1 MMMNSRLTEAQRRE
15 IAVER
20 ARGVP
25 AQDVAARFG
34 VSRQTIHATVRA
46 GQDARPAGDV
56 RSRVLSLR
64 VSDRDMRSFDAAVS
78 RHGLGRSEAM
88 KRMVRAVGGLLALDD
103 GATEGLQQL
112 QAAINR
118 VGGNV
123 NQIAR
128 ACNEARLRGQPL
140 PYTAGSHA
148 EVREALALVFEV
160 SRQVRAMAQSR
171 RAQLDVAIG
180 VAFKGGGGDEA

>member
-1 MMMNSRLTEAQRRE
+1 MATNSRLTDTQRQE
-15 IAVER
+15 IVAER
-20 ARGVP
+20 GRGV
-25 AQDVAARFG
+25 AARELAARFG
-34 VSRQTIHATVRA
+34 VSRQTIHATARA
-46 GQDARPAGDV
+46 RREAVPAGEG

-64 VSDRDMRSFDAAVS
+64 VSDPDLQSFDAAVS
-78 RHGLGRSEAM
+78 RHGLTRSEAM
-88 KRMVRAVGGLLALDD
+88 KRLMRAAGGLLALDD
-103 GATEGLQQL
+103 EATEGLQRL

-140 PYTAGSHA
+140 PYTAGAHA

-160 SRQVRAMAQSR
+160 SAQVRAMAQGR
-171 RAQLDVAIG
+171 RARLDVA
-180 VAFKGGGGDEA
+180 VAVALGAGGSDGP